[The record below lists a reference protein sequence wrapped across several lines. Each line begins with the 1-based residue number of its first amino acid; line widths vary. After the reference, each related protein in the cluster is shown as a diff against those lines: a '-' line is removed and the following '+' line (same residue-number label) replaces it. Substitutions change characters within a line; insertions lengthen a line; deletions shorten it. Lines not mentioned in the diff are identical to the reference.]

1 MIPAT
6 PAHAAVMAAI
16 HRAAFPQEPWDA
28 ASFTTL
34 LDQPG
39 VFGLLDPRG
48 GIVLLRAVADEAEIL
63 TIGVTAPRQGIGK
76 ALMQEAITQAR
87 GQGAAVIHLE
97 VAANNSA
104 ARGFYGSLG
113 FAQAG
118 MRKNYYGNGQ
128 DAVLL
133 SLSV

>member
-1 MIPAT
+1 
-6 PAHAAVMAAI
+6 MAAI

-28 ASFTTL
+28 PSFTTL
-34 LDQPG
+34 LGQPG

-76 ALMQEAITQAR
+76 ALMREAITR
-87 GQGAAVIHLE
+87 VLRQGVAVIHLE

-104 ARGFYGSLG
+104 ARGLYESLG
-113 FAQAG
+113 FVPAG
-118 MRKNYYGNGQ
+118 LRKTYYANGE
-128 DAVLL
+128 DAILL
-133 SLSV
+133 SLSL